1 MIFVWNPG
9 IWKVWVNYETAMYSV
24 CGETNYI
31 MTYINDIYDVTWLFT
46 WRHFIIC
53 FNTICQNVLLCPPW
67 LHCCHRH
74 SSGKTSRQVKY
85 RGLPKG
91 GVIKG
96 CDGGGVIKDTCM
108 YSYQGCKNPVFYS
121 KYIINSD
128 IWPWQSLYPHHR
140 QKRILSL
147 LHLQMWFTASCW
159 YIQGSCRSVALRS

>member
-24 CGETNYI
+24 CWETNYI
-31 MTYINDIYDVTWLFT
+31 MTHINDIYDVTWLFT
-46 WRHFIIC
+46 WCHFIIC

-67 LHCCHRH
+67 LHCCRRH

-96 CDGGGVIKDTCM
+96 CDRGGVIKDTCM
-108 YSYQGCKNPVFYS
+108 YSYQGCKNSVLYS
-121 KYIINSD
+121 KYII
-128 IWPWQSLYPHHR
+128 
-140 QKRILSL
+140 ILFIKFSVDRVKVNL
-147 LHLQMWFTASCW
+147 MERCNTDPGAAGGLSMLSQQMKVA
-159 YIQGSCRSVALRS
+159 YMNQQGK